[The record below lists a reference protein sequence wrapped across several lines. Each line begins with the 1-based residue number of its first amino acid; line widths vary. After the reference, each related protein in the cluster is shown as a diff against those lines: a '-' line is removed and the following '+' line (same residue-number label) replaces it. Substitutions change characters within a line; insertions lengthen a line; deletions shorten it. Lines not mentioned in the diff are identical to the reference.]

1 MGVGAVGAVYVAEH
15 GQQLF
20 ESLAADEAL
29 TRSAETVGAES

>member
-1 MGVGAVGAVYVAEH
+1 MGAGAAGAVYVAER

-29 TRSAETVGAES
+29 TRSSETVGAET